1 MEINAEI
8 NKIFG
13 TEMAKL
19 FAEQISEEELRDSA
33 IKSYNKLRTVNR
45 NPSYFGSSDSDF
57 DNYLR
62 AAILDRFKEEVN
74 KYLQTEQIQ
83 IDIQKEAEKLVNDV
97 RERAR
102 EKILERASNA
112 LVEIYTG
119 SALTESITILA
130 NDLRRYMTPLNT

>member
-33 IKSYNKLRTVNR
+33 IESYNKLRNSGR
-45 NPSYFGSSDSDF
+45 SSSYYGNYDSDF
-57 DNYLR
+57 DKYLR

-83 IDIQKEAEKLVNDV
+83 IDIQKEAEKLVNDI
-97 RERAR
+97 REKAR

-119 SALTESITILA
+119 NTLTKSIAILT
-130 NDLRRYMTPLNT
+130 DELGRR

>member
-33 IKSYNKLRTVNR
+33 IKSYNKLRNSGR
-45 NPSYFGSSDSDF
+45 SSSYYGNYDSDF
-57 DNYLR
+57 DNYLK

-74 KYLQTEQIQ
+74 KYLQTEQVQ
-83 IDIQKEAEKLVNDV
+83 IDIQKEAEKLVNEV
-97 RERAR
+97 REKAR

-119 SALTESITILA
+119 NTLTEAILMLE
-130 NDLRRYMTPLNT
+130 NDLRR

>member
-33 IKSYNKLRTVNR
+33 IKSYNKLRNSGR
-45 NPSYFGSSDSDF
+45 SSSYYGNYDSDF
-57 DNYLR
+57 DKYLK

-83 IDIQKEAEKLVNDV
+83 IDIRKEAEKLVNDV
-97 RERAR
+97 REKAR

-119 SALTESITILA
+119 NSLTEAILMLE
-130 NDLRRYMTPLNT
+130 NDLRR

>member
-33 IKSYNKLRTVNR
+33 IKSYNKLRTADR
-45 NPSYFGSSDSDF
+45 SMSYYGSNDSDF
-57 DNYLR
+57 DKYLK
-62 AAILDRFKEEVN
+62 AAILDRFKEEVD

-97 RERAR
+97 REKAR

-119 SALTESITILA
+119 NTLTKSIAILT
-130 NDLRRYMTPLNT
+130 DELGRR

>member
-13 TEMAKL
+13 TEMEKL

-33 IKSYNKLRTVNR
+33 IKSYNKLRHSGR
-45 NPSYFGSSDSDF
+45 SSSYCGNYDSDF
-57 DNYLR
+57 DKYLR

-97 RERAR
+97 REKAR
-102 EKILERASNA
+102 EKILERASNT

-119 SALTESITILA
+119 STLTESIIMLT
-130 NDLRRYMTPLNT
+130 DELRSR

>member
-8 NKIFG
+8 NKVFG
-13 TEMAKL
+13 QEMAKL

-33 IKSYNKLRTVNR
+33 IESYNKLRNASKS
-45 NPSYFGSSDSDF
+45 PSYYGTYDSDF
-57 DNYLR
+57 DKYLK

-74 KYLQTEQIQ
+74 KYLETEQLQ

-97 RERAR
+97 REKAR
-102 EKILERASNA
+102 EKILERASDA

-119 SALTESITILA
+119 NALTESISILT
-130 NDLRRYMTPLNT
+130 NELMRR

>member
-19 FAEQISEEELRDSA
+19 FAEQISEEELRNSA
-33 IKSYNKLRTVNR
+33 IESYNKLRTVNR
-45 NPSYFGSSDSDF
+45 SPAYYATNDSDF
-57 DNYLR
+57 DKYLK
-62 AAILDRFKEEVN
+62 AAIFDRFKEEVN

-97 RERAR
+97 REKAR

-119 SALTESITILA
+119 NTLTNSITILA
-130 NDLRRYMTPLNT
+130 DDLRR

>member
-33 IKSYNKLRTVNR
+33 IKAYNKLRTADR
-45 NPSYFGSSDSDF
+45 SLSYYGSNDSDF
-57 DNYLR
+57 DKYLR

-97 RERAR
+97 REKAR

-119 SALTESITILA
+119 NAITEAIMMLEDT
-130 NDLRRYMTPLNT
+130 LRR

>member
-8 NKIFG
+8 NKVFG
-13 TEMAKL
+13 QEMAKL
-19 FAEQISEEELRDSA
+19 FAEQITEEELRDSA
-33 IKSYNKLRTVNR
+33 IKSYNKLR
-45 NPSYFGSSDSDF
+45 NPGRSLSYYGTNDSDF
-57 DNYLR
+57 DKYLR

-74 KYLQTEQIQ
+74 KYLQTEQLQ

-97 RERAR
+97 REKAK

-119 SALTESITILA
+119 NTLTESITILA
-130 NDLRRYMTPLNT
+130 NDLRRG

>member
-33 IKSYNKLRTVNR
+33 IKSYNKLRTADR
-45 NPSYFGSSDSDF
+45 SLSYYGTNDSDF
-57 DNYLR
+57 DKYLK
-62 AAILDRFKEEVN
+62 AAILDRFKEEVD

-97 RERAR
+97 REKAR

-119 SALTESITILA
+119 SALPDSITILA
-130 NDLRRYMTPLNT
+130 NELRR

>member
-33 IKSYNKLRTVNR
+33 IKSYNKLRNSGR
-45 NPSYFGSSDSDF
+45 SSSYYGNYDSDF
-57 DNYLR
+57 DKYLN
-62 AAILDRFKEEVN
+62 AAILDRFKKEVD
-74 KYLQTEQIQ
+74 KYLQTEQVQ

-97 RERAR
+97 REKAR

-119 SALTESITILA
+119 NTLTNSITILT
-130 NDLRRYMTPLNT
+130 NELGR

>member
-8 NKIFG
+8 NKVFG
-13 TEMAKL
+13 QEMAKL

-33 IKSYNKLRTVNR
+33 IRSYNKLRYSGNSLSHYAT
-45 NPSYFGSSDSDF
+45 YDSDF
-57 DNYLR
+57 DKYLK

-83 IDIQKEAEKLVNDV
+83 IDIQKEAEKLVNEV
-97 RERAR
+97 REKAR

-119 SALTESITILA
+119 STLTESISILT
-130 NDLRRYMTPLNT
+130 DELMRR